1 MIPKKG
7 KFVHRAPEI
16 DCLSYATVIA
26 AALRSELGSTHCA
39 TKTVM
44 RWSGASDRCVK
55 NWLSG
60 TCGPSGRHL
69 IMLARHSDAVLACI
83 LKMSGRQGVVLTSQ
97 LKTLREALTDAAEV
111 IAAAEEAQISGAS

>member
-1 MIPKKG
+1 MIPKVG
-7 KFVHRAPEI
+7 KVVHRAPEI
-16 DCLSYATVIA
+16 DCLAYASAIA
-26 AALRSELGSTHCA
+26 DALRSELGTTPGA

-69 IMLARHSDAVLACI
+69 LMLARHSDAVLNCV
-83 LKMSGRQGVVLTSQ
+83 LKMSGRDGIVLSCQ
-97 LKTLREALTDAAEV
+97 LRQLREALSSAAEA
-111 IAAAEEAQISGAS
+111 IAAAEDARLVH